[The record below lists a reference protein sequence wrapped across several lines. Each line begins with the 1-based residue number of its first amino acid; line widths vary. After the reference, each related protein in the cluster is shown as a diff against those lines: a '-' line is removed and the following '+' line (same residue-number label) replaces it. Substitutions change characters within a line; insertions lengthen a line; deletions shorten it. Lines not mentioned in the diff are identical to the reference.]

1 MLGLTSQEAEARLHQ
16 GLGNEQVDSSTRTVK
31 EIVKENVLTY
41 YNLIF
46 TVLAVLLIIVGQFRD
61 LTFMFIVFA
70 NTAIGIAQEIRS
82 KQTLDKLKLLKIDV
96 YKRQGIER

>member
-1 MLGLTSQEAEARLHQ
+1 MSR

-46 TVLAVLLIIVGQFRD
+46 TVLAVLLIIVGQFKD
-61 LTFMFIVFA
+61 LSFMLIVFA
-70 NTAIGIAQEIRS
+70 NTGIGIARRS
-82 KQTLDKLKLLKIDV
+82 ARSRRWTS
-96 YKRQGIER
+96 

>member
-1 MLGLTSQEAEARLHQ
+1 MSR

-46 TVLAVLLIIVGQFRD
+46 TVLAVLLIIVGQFKD
-61 LTFMFIVFA
+61 LSFMSSSLP
-70 NTAIGIAQEIRS
+70 IRVS
-82 KQTLDKLKLLKIDV
+82 ASARRSAPSRRWTS
-96 YKRQGIER
+96 

>member
-46 TVLAVLLIIVGQFRD
+46 TIFYRKQKHCF
-61 LTFMFIVFA
+61 VF
-70 NTAIGIAQEIRS
+70 
-82 KQTLDKLKLLKIDV
+82 
-96 YKRQGIER
+96 Y